1 MLSKTVQPNLQMH
14 EVVRF
19 ALFMNQNMEQNAE
32 WLDVSIK
39 KQLESRHV
47 SNTMQIGPDSRQ
59 IHLARSYQDFGGW
72 FGDRVKPYRGSQ
84 PQHQSL
90 NDMMKIC
97 QRYNGQIFSP
107 LVDFIALKLFVLHV
121 ES

>member
-1 MLSKTVQPNLQMH
+1 VLLKTAWLNLQMH
-14 EVVRF
+14 KVVRF
-19 ALFMNQNMEQNAE
+19 ALFMHQNMEQNAK

-39 KQLESRHV
+39 KLLESRHV
-47 SNTMQIGPDSRQ
+47 NNTVQIGPDFRQ

-72 FGDRVKPYRGSQ
+72 FGDKVKPYHGSQ
-84 PQHQSL
+84 PQHQIL